1 VLGTSIGA
9 NTVVSASKPF
19 AAKLRFSLASV
30 ADVERALRGSLVVVT
45 GATVVVALRLRTD
58 ETVTQRVG
66 ILQVAMRST
75 AFPSTTFETTRGTR
89 DDAI

>member
-30 ADVERALRGSLVVVT
+30 ADVERALRGCLVVVT
-45 GATVVVALRLRTD
+45 GVTVVVALRLRTD
-58 ETVTQRVG
+58 ETVTHRVG
-66 ILQVAMRST
+66 ILQVAMCST